1 MTTETTNTEVKEP
14 TPYEIAAEFVK
25 NNAVSEITER
35 IAVLTQQV
43 KRYSNDYDQARA
55 ELIRWR
61 GQTTEFVIDFV
72 KSDDI
77 TTDDLK
83 EFAEKMNIELTKEIE
98 VTFKVDVKFTAT
110 VPLDFD
116 VDTIDESDFSVRI
129 NYEGN
134 TNDFDMEEEYSD
146 IEDFD
151 VSDDN

>member
-1 MTTETTNTEVKEP
+1 MTTETTTTEVKEP
-14 TPYEIAAEFVK
+14 TPYEVAAEFVK

-98 VTFKVDVKFTAT
+98 VTFKVDVKFNAT

>member
-1 MTTETTNTEVKEP
+1 MTTETTTTETPKP
-14 TPYEIAAEFVK
+14 TNEELAAEFVK
-25 NNAVSEITER
+25 NNSVTDIVNR
-35 IAVLTQQV
+35 IAHLT
-43 KRYSNDYDQARA
+43 RGLENTRSDYDQARQA
-55 ELIRWR
+55 LNHWR
-61 GQTTEFVIDFV
+61 SKTTEFVIDFV

-83 EFAEKMNIELTKEIE
+83 EFAEKMGIELTKEIE

-116 VDTIDESDFSVRI
+116 VDTIDESDFDVTI
-129 NYEGN
+129 NYRGGD
-134 TNDFDMEEEYSD
+134 NDVDMEEEYSD

>member
-1 MTTETTNTEVKEP
+1 MTTETTTEVKEP
-14 TPYEIAAEFVK
+14 TPYEVAAEFVK

-35 IAVLTQQV
+35 IAVLTQEV
-43 KRYSNDYDQARA
+43 KYARENYDQASKS
-55 ELIRWR
+55 LNHWR
-61 GQTTEFVIDFV
+61 SKTTEFVIDFV

-83 EFAEKMNIELTKEIE
+83 EFAEKMDIELTKEIE

-110 VPLDFD
+110 VSLDFD
-116 VDTIDESDFSVRI
+116 VETIDESDFDVTI
-129 NYEGN
+129 NYRGGD
-134 TNDFDMEEEYSD
+134 NDVDMEEEYSD

>member
-1 MTTETTNTEVKEP
+1 MTTETTTTEVKEP
-14 TPYEIAAEFVK
+14 TPYEVAAEFVK

-35 IAVLTQQV
+35 IAKLTEQV
-43 KRYSNDYDQARA
+43 KYTRNDYDQARK
-55 ELIRWR
+55 ELLRWKE
-61 GQTTEFVIDFV
+61 QTTEFVIDFV

-83 EFAEKMNIELTKEIE
+83 EFAEKMGIELTKEIE
-98 VTFKVDVKFTAT
+98 VTFKVDVKFNAT

-116 VDTIDESDFSVRI
+116 VDTIDESDFEVDITYR
-129 NYEGN
+129 GGA
-134 TNDFDMEEEYSD
+134 NDVDMEQEYSD

>member
-1 MTTETTNTEVKEP
+1 MTTETTTTEVKEP
-14 TPYEIAAEFVK
+14 TPYEVAAEFVK

-35 IAVLTQQV
+35 IAVLTEQV
-43 KRYSNDYDQARA
+43 KRERSDYDQARKA
-55 ELIRWR
+55 LLNWKE
-61 GQTTEFVIDFV
+61 QTTEFVISFV

-83 EFAEKMNIELTKEIE
+83 EFAEKMGIELTKEIE
-98 VTFKVDVKFTAT
+98 VTFKVDVKFNAT

-116 VDTIDESDFSVRI
+116 VDTIDESDFEVDITYR
-129 NYEGN
+129 GGA
-134 TNDFDMEEEYSD
+134 NDVDMEQEYSD

>member
-1 MTTETTNTEVKEP
+1 MTTETTITETPKP
-14 TPYEIAAEFVK
+14 TNEELAAEFVK
-25 NNAVSEITER
+25 NNSVTDIVNR
-35 IAVLTQQV
+35 IAHLMRGLENT
-43 KRYSNDYDQARA
+43 RNDYDQARKA
-55 ELIRWR
+55 LLHWR
-61 GQTTEFVIDFV
+61 DETTKFVIDFV

-83 EFAEKMNIELTKEIE
+83 EFAEKMGIELTKEIE

-116 VDTIDESDFSVRI
+116 VDTIDESDFDVTI
-129 NYEGN
+129 NYRGGD
-134 TNDFDMEEEYSD
+134 NDVDMEEEYSD

>member
-1 MTTETTNTEVKEP
+1 MTTETTTTEVKEP
-14 TPYEIAAEFVK
+14 TPYEVAAEFVK

-35 IAVLTQQV
+35 IAVLTEQV
-43 KRYSNDYDQARA
+43 KRERANYDQARA

-61 GQTTEFVIDFV
+61 EQTTEFVIDFV